1 MNNLYGLGLIIS
13 VYNALKA
20 IGQQWAALFCSG
32 LIIFL
37 SCSDIY
43 ADPSQTPLSLTT
55 SGQPNLLVI
64 LDNSNS
70 MDEDTS
76 GGAAGSNCPTSKS
89 EIARSVIKNM
99 ITSYTDV
106 INMGLMTYQ
115 QLSTLSPSYIH
126 DSEYDVSYNPANYPQ
141 PTNPLTI
148 YPRYSLQK
156 NYRIPNPISNPTG
169 LGTDFIYYN
178 YRSPFYSSS
187 PQGYGFCYS
196 PTADATPIASYPN
209 GFNRGENGTTI
220 KWVNYRCFN
229 NKTGNSDTLPYL
241 PISWPIPLPFPPKTL
256 CNVQPLEVNE
266 GYDSC
271 TFQDSFQPTDSD
283 TAAGITNFGKQLAW
297 SFVGSAYYSSSSP
310 GLGYLQ
316 TPINSLT
323 PAQGKTITELLA
335 CNVPQPPKYT
345 PATCAPNT
353 PSTCDI
359 LKGIKNAGN
368 TPIQGTLQTAD
379 KYFAGTLSSSNALPG
394 YTVSS
399 NTLPTSCDN
408 NSVVL
413 VTDGLPDTNKSG
425 VIVTPATAITDAI
438 TAAENLK
445 ANVVN
450 GPKGV
455 KTYVV
460 GFGSAAQA
468 GPLDAIAAAGGT
480 NVSYSA
486 SNQSTLANVLNSILQ
501 SILSISNSAASV
513 AANFPD
519 LNADSLIY
527 QVTYNAKDWSGEL
540 IANEVD
546 SMGKLKPKWD
556 ASSKLTSNSR
566 SIYSFNPS
574 AAAGSGGMDFL
585 WGNLTSTQQTYLDTL
600 LGSNDGMGSDRVA
613 WLSGDQSKEQA
624 KGGVFRNR
632 THIISTNPPKKIT
645 NLLGDIVD
653 SAPVYVGRKD
663 YGYGSLSGSEGS
675 SYNSFLNS
683 SAYINR
689 TAMLYAG
696 ANDGMLHGFNAS
708 STGGQEVFAYIPN
721 ALYPKLSQLTTP
733 NYVHQFYVNGMSGVG
748 DFYDPSTSTWHTL
761 LAGATGA
768 GGKALFALDVTDPSN
783 FSASNVLWEFSN
795 TVQPAPAAC
804 GTWAP
809 NTNYDEND
817 LGYTLGQPLV
827 VRLQNGQWVVLAANG
842 YNSNNGHAV
851 LFIIDA
857 KSGCLIQKI
866 DTVSADTSGLATV
879 NGLSSLLAIDTN
891 ANIDL
896 SVDTV
901 YAGDLHGNFWK
912 FDLSGGAGS
921 YPTPTTPFFVACTTP
936 GSCTAANRQAITA
949 KPAVGPAGGV
959 GTDQNNVG
967 WMVYFGTGQYFAPGD
982 NIVGANP
989 QVQSF
994 YGLWDQGTSITDRS
1008 LLKTQTIVFEG
1019 CKLTKLPKTCTG
1031 QSTDSIAV
1039 VSKDQVCYATSSAGC
1054 TASLLNKGWALD
1066 LIYDKKAQ
1074 GERVL
1079 SAPLVTNGLV
1089 VFATLIPSAK
1099 QCEAGGDSNLFEVG
1113 ALSGGQPSFAPFDIN
1128 GDGVANS
1135 QDQVLINGVAQ
1146 YVSGIN
1152 PAIGIF
1158 STPTII
1164 EATTVNYKYL
1174 SGSKGVI
1181 ETVFDAP
1188 NSNMPNRSWRQ
1199 LK

>member
-1 MNNLYGLGLIIS
+1 MNKFNGVDSKTS
-13 VYNALKA
+13 VYIALKV
-20 IGQQWAALFCSG
+20 IQQQMHTKFCCCMFM
-32 LIIFL
+32 LL
-37 SCSDIY
+37 LTPNVY

-55 SGQPNLLVI
+55 SGQPSLLVI

-89 EIARSVIKNM
+89 EIARSVIKSM

-115 QLSTLSPSYIH
+115 LSSTSPWYIH
-126 DSEYDVSYNPANYPQ
+126 DSEYDVSYNPANY
-141 PTNPLTI
+141 TLGIINN
-148 YPRYSLQK
+148 RSSSLK
-156 NYRIPNPISNPTG
+156 SYRLPNPTSTN
-169 LGTDFIYYN
+169 DFIYYN
-178 YRSPFYSSS
+178 YESPFYSSS

-196 PTADATPIASYPN
+196 PTANAAANTNHPN
-209 GFNRGENGTTI
+209 GFNNGENPLSGPWD
-220 KWVNYRCFN
+220 KYRCFN
-229 NKTGNSDTLPYL
+229 NKAGSSDTLPT
-241 PISWPIPLPFPPKTL
+241 WPPSTPNTATASETAQGYSSFKTQGSY
-256 CNVQPLEVNE
+256 QP
-266 GYDSC
+266 S
-271 TFQDSFQPTDSD
+271 DSD
-283 TAAGITNFGKQLAW
+283 TAAGIVDFGKQLAW

-316 TPINSLT
+316 TPINPLT
-323 PAQGKTITELLA
+323 LAQGKTIRDLLA
-335 CNVPQPPKYT
+335 CNVPQTK

-359 LKGIKNAGN
+359 VKGIKNAGN

-379 KYFAGTLSSSNALPG
+379 KYFSGTLSSANALSG

-399 NTLPTSCDN
+399 YPLPLSCGKDY
-408 NSVVL
+408 VIL
-413 VTDGLPDTNKSG
+413 VTDGLPDTDSTGHIVVDPNG
-425 VIVTPATAITDAI
+425 VAPGTTATAAAA
-438 TAAENLK
+438 TAAAALLST
-445 ANVVN
+445 VVN
-450 GPKGV
+450 TYTGV
-455 KTYVV
+455 NTYVV
-460 GFGSAAQA
+460 GFGSTAQA

-480 NVSYSA
+480 GVSYSA
-486 SNQSTLANVLNSILQ
+486 SDYPTLVSALDSILQ

-546 SMGKLKPKWD
+546 SKGKLKPKWD
-556 ASSKLTSNSR
+556 ASSKLISNSR

-574 AAAGSGGMDFL
+574 AAAGSGGMSFL
-585 WGNLTSTQQTYLDTL
+585 WGNLTPTQQTYLNTL
-600 LGSNDGMGSDRVA
+600 SGSNDGKGADRVA
-613 WLSGDQSKEQA
+613 WLSGDQSKEKVQ
-624 KGGVFRNR
+624 GGSFRNR
-632 THIISTNPPKKIT
+632 TNTLGIT

-653 SAPVYVGRKD
+653 SAPVYVSNTD
-663 YGYGSLSGSEGS
+663 YSYGSLAGTEGS
-675 SYNSFLNS
+675 SYSAFLNS
-683 SAYINR
+683 NAYINR

-708 STGGQEVFAYIPN
+708 ITGGQEVFAYIPN
-721 ALYPKLSQLTTP
+721 ALYPKLSQLTSP

-748 DFYDPSTSTWHTL
+748 DFYDTSASTWHTL

-768 GGKALFALDVTDPSN
+768 GGKALFALDVTDPAN
-783 FSASNVLWEFSN
+783 FSASKVLWEFSN
-795 TVQPAPAAC
+795 TVQPVPTAC
-804 GTWAP
+804 STWGS
-809 NTNYDEND
+809 NTNYDVND

-827 VRLQNGQWVVLAANG
+827 VRLQDGHWVVLAANG
-842 YNSNNGHAV
+842 YNSVNGHAV
-851 LFIIDA
+851 LFILDA
-857 KSGCLIQKI
+857 KSGCVIQKI

-891 ANIDL
+891 PNIDL

-912 FDLSGGAGS
+912 FDLSGVAGS
-921 YPTPTTPFFVACTTP
+921 YPTPTTPFFVACTTS
-936 GSCTAANRQAITA
+936 GSCAAANRQAITA
-949 KPAVGPAGGV
+949 KPNVGPAGGV
-959 GTDQNNVG
+959 GSDQNNVG

-982 NIVGANP
+982 NVVGSNP

-994 YGLWDQGTSITDRS
+994 YGLWDQGTNITNRNQ
-1008 LLKTQTIVFEG
+1008 LLAQIITSQDKICTLTNNCPTGTSTTATQT
-1019 CKLTKLPKTCTG
+1019 TTTQP
-1031 QSTDSIAV
+1031 TDVITV
-1039 VSKDQVCYATSSAGC
+1039 VSKTPVCYAKMLVDC
-1054 TASLLNKGWALD
+1054 TAANQRGWVFD
-1066 LIYDKKAQ
+1066 LTAQ
-1074 GERVL
+1074 GERVV
-1079 SAPLVTNGLV
+1079 SAPKVTNGLV
-1089 VFATLIPSAK
+1089 VFATLIPSPD
-1099 QCEAGGDSNLFEVG
+1099 QCKAGGDSNLFEVG

-1135 QDQVLINGVAQ
+1135 QDQVLINNVPQ

-1174 SGSKGVI
+1174 SGSTGAIK
-1181 ETVFDAP
+1181 TVFDAP